1 MDDDGF
7 ELAACLKGVKRR
19 DEQAARQLVER
30 LYPLVIKIVRAHGSS
45 RLAEEDLAQEIFLKV
60 FSRLEQY
67 RGEGAFEHWVARVA
81 VGTCL
86 NALRWQKA
94 RPELRWADLT
104 DDEAQALT
112 AGLEGDEI
120 PADRAVAARD
130 LVEKLLECLSPP
142 DRMIVRL
149 LDLEERSV
157 EEVSRLTGWGKS
169 RIKVRAFRARLKL
182 KQQLRKLQKN
192 GMP

>member
-7 ELAACLKGVKRR
+7 ELAACLEGVKRR

>member
-7 ELAACLKGVKRR
+7 ELAACLEGVKRR

-142 DRMIVRL
+142 DRMIIRL